1 VSNPTRVGDW
11 IQTYSGRQFWPLD
24 PRVEDVHLEDIAH
37 ALSNVCRYTGHVREF
52 YSVAEHSVHVSW
64 SCEPE
69 DALWGLLHDASE
81 AYLADMAR
89 PVKQNMPVYVAAE
102 RLVMRAICERFGL
115 DPVEPPSVKVAD
127 NVLLFTEKRDLMSE
141 CVVPWCWSVEPLAYV
156 IEPWSPKEAKRRF
169 LERFTEL
176 TSVAP

>member
-102 RLVMRAICERFGL
+102 RLV
-115 DPVEPPSVKVAD
+115 
-127 NVLLFTEKRDLMSE
+127 
-141 CVVPWCWSVEPLAYV
+141 PWCWSVEPLAYV